1 MTNLLFLNV
10 ETLKIIEAT
19 DNNRDARAIA
29 EAAKGYYSKVGIHTR
44 MQTDGDIIFLQER
57 ACKNI
62 LLITY
67 TECSDKNKIKYLSEQ
82 VKRLPY
88 YSVARGYKPG
98 IYRTWEQTKVTTDG
112 YNTHRYKKFGSLESA
127 MQFMRDNGAPLVC
140 YDYLV

>member
-1 MTNLLFLNV
+1 MIKLTYLNIK
-10 ETLKIIEAT
+10 TLKIMEAI
-19 DNNRDARAIA
+19 DNNRDTRAIA
-29 EAAKGYYSKVGIHTR
+29 EAAKGYYAKVGIHTR

-62 LLITY
+62 LFIAY

-127 MQFMRDNGAPLVC
+127 IQFMRDNGAPLVC